1 MTHHVLLI
9 AHLLGASI
17 WVGGHLLLAISYVPK
32 ALKSRDPDTIRQ
44 FERKYEILGL
54 PALAVLVFSGIW
66 MSLNYGVRPADWFR
80 FSSPVEIVVSAK
92 LSLLLLTVLLALHAR
107 FFIIPKLSKTNI
119 PQLALHIYAVT
130 VVGISMLVLGSFVRF
145 GGM

>member
-32 ALKSRDPDTIRQ
+32 ALKNKDPEIITQ
-44 FERKYEILGL
+44 FERKYEALGL

-66 MSLNYGVRPADWFR
+66 MSLNYGVRPTDWLR
-80 FSSPVEIVVSAK
+80 FSSAVEIVVSIK